1 MEFLCYH
8 QSHRVKHS
16 STIEEKEAL
25 TNIIQLVR
33 YAFHQIEQLES
44 LYPSAKQYFNLWHG
58 QVWRSITAEQIEL
71 MRQVLNYIAS
81 NGYCT
86 ITDIKENDK
95 TQAAQ
100 LIRAFGNKD
109 TANEALSS
117 LSQFIIYR
125 KIA

>member
-1 MEFLCYH
+1 MAWT
-8 QSHRVKHS
+8 SM
-16 STIEEKEAL
+16 
-25 TNIIQLVR
+25 
-33 YAFHQIEQLES
+33 AFHHS
-44 LYPSAKQYFNLWHG
+44 GA
-58 QVWRSITAEQIEL
+58 IEL

-125 KIA
+125 KNSITWQRIYQRNRL

>member
-1 MEFLCYH
+1 MEH
-8 QSHRVKHS
+8 K
-16 STIEEKEAL
+16 EEQTKS
-25 TNIIQLVR
+25 IHLVR
-33 YAFHQIEQLES
+33 YAFVRRVQLAS
-44 LYPSAKQYFNLWHG
+44 LFHSAKQPFNLLHG
-58 QVWRSITAEQIEL
+58 QVCRSITAGQIEL

-100 LIRAFGNKD
+100 LIRAFGGRD

-125 KIA
+125 KLA